1 MSEEEA
7 NRGTAEVASDILA
20 ATAGRGVGGRGARP
34 FGDGRTAAGGERRA
48 HSGGKACGATGVWEH
63 SAGEGN
69 NARRVGRTLVA
80 RLAGRCAIRPA
91 NSEEESGLHCGR
103 DPHSCVGNR
112 SEHGGIFRT
121 GWSTAE
127 PAALSAFRTTCH
139 AA

>member
-48 HSGGKACGATGVWEH
+48 HSGGTACGATGVWEH
-63 SAGEGN
+63 RAREGN
-69 NARRVGRTLVA
+69 NSRRVGRTLAA
-80 RLAGRCAIRPA
+80 RLAGGCAIRPA

-103 DPHSCVGNR
+103 DPHSCAGNR
-112 SEHGGIFRT
+112 SEHGAVFR
-121 GWSTAE
+121 SKRSAAE
-127 PAALSAFRTTCH
+127 PTALSAFRTTCH
-139 AA
+139 PA